1 MGARDLPIAG
11 GGDATVVARIDADRL
26 AETLHQAGVA
36 TLDTGLAI
44 SAGEARRLACGHK
57 LLPAVLGTGHQAL
70 ELGETARL
78 FSKAQR
84 VALTLRDGGCTA
96 EHCDVPAS
104 MCHAHHDR
112 PWSHGGTTDLA
123 SGRLL
128 CGPHHRRIHD
138 PGFDHALTPDNQ
150 VRFHRRE

>member
-1 MGARDLPIAG
+1 M
-11 GGDATVVARIDADRL
+11 VVRIDADRL

-84 VALTLRDGGCTA
+84 VALTLRDGGCTV

-123 SGRLL
+123 NGRLL

-138 PGFDHALTPDNQ
+138 PGFDHALTPTT
-150 VRFHRRE
+150 RSASTGGSEGGRSP